1 MATKSP
7 QEKGRDRD
15 IPTLE
20 ALIQILEVAKVA
32 CVFPPAQVAIGS
44 TSALLM
50 IIKVYSLLS
59 CHSELTSVQD
69 SMANKQDFVELGK
82 SCGRVC
88 QALDRGLNEKQPEEL
103 SRSVLEAIEELTA

>member
-7 QEKGRDRD
+7 QPKGPDRA
-15 IPTLE
+15 IPALE

-50 IIKVYSLLS
+50 IIKVYSLLP
-59 CHSELTSVQD
+59 CRSELTSVQD

-88 QALDRGLNEKQPEEL
+88 QALDRGLNGKQSEEL
-103 SRSVLEAIEELTA
+103 SRSVLEAIEELTS

>member
-1 MATKSP
+1 MATNSP

-20 ALIQILEVAKVA
+20 ALIQIMEVAKFA

-59 CHSELTSVQD
+59 YHSELTSVQD

-88 QALDRGLNEKQPEEL
+88 QALDRGLNGKKSEEL